1 MNTDLHQYSD
11 TDGCMSGYQT
21 WLYQSLVYTEQLSEL
36 TASGS
41 DQVELGWFWTCLLY
55 DWSLVYSQTVHVIWS
70 NSDISRADCMCL
82 GTQLAWTWLIS
93 GKQWQY
99 GIHTW
104 TDWNTKLAVISCT
117 LFAKSTGKL
126 AAKKASTND
135 CYRLGWLQC
144 SVEAEEIIH
153 LSHTHRPTTSPRSP
167 TASPHFNASI
177 HPPPTISH
185 LSS

>member
-99 GIHTW
+99 GTY
-104 TDWNTKLAVISCT
+104 TDAQIETQNWQWFRVPCLPRAQ
-117 LFAKSTGKL
+117 
-126 AAKKASTND
+126 ASS
-135 CYRLGWLQC
+135 L
-144 SVEAEEIIH
+144 
-153 LSHTHRPTTSPRSP
+153 PRK
-167 TASPHFNASI
+167 
-177 HPPPTISH
+177 PPPMIATDLADCSA
-185 LSS
+185 LSRLKKSFTFTYTPTHYITKIINSLTTFQC